1 MCGPAAPAGLMVAS
15 SAAAPAVL
23 AGAGPA
29 MMSIGASAPTVAAVG
44 SVGLAPLGA
53 SFTSAA
59 PSAFG
64 LGGLTS
70 LLSNAADVVGVVSP
84 LASAFSGLQG
94 AGQLEE
100 MGQVQADAQRI
111 AMNQQILDQQRIEL
125 ERREKANAEIASLVA
140 GGQPGQSLTA
150 LTRKKLEDSDRSR
163 QFSETA
169 IGTIGVTGRARI
181 AATQGRTKTAVDAAL
196 GDAGLGAGRAVGFL
210 AERFGT

>member
-1 MCGPAAPAGLMVAS
+1 MCAPAAPAGLMVAS
-15 SAAAPAVL
+15 SAAAPAL
-23 AGAGPA
+23 AAAGPGL
-29 MMSIGASAPTVAAVG
+29 MFASAPAAAAAG
-44 SVGLAPLGA
+44 SVGFAPLGA
-53 SFTSAA
+53 SFMSAA
-59 PSAFG
+59 PSVSG

-181 AATQGRTKTAVDAAL
+181 AATQAKTKTAVDAAL